1 MKYPQL
7 IEKCAKAIEENRC
20 LGCQALEDEDFIG
33 NKDCE
38 YGKTRTAEE
47 SIKQIY
53 KSLGVDKSAR
63 NNR

>member
-1 MKYPQL
+1 MKQL
-7 IEKCAKAIEENRC
+7 IENCRKAIEENRC
-20 LGCQALEDEDFIG
+20 LGCQALENENFIG
-33 NKDCE
+33 NIDCKHS
-38 YGKTRTAEE
+38 KTRTAEE